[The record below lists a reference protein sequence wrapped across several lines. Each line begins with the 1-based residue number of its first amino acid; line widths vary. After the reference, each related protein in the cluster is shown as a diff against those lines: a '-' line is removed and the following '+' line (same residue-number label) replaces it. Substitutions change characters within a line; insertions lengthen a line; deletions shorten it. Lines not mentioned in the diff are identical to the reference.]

1 VTTWTSRIR
10 LRIDD
15 EWSIPQQGFASLK
28 KGELGILSSGPLT
41 VIRVGCRDDQ
51 PWNEAAII
59 YEGAIANG
67 QTLHAEIP
75 SGAGLA
81 DGTLL
86 RWDPTDQRF
95 IADATPIEF
104 SSSASGPLTYT
115 DATDTWSVGTGFIP
129 EAVDGGSFNDDYV
142 APSFTTSPAF
152 EEPVA

>member
-1 VTTWTSRIR
+1 MTTWTSRIR

-15 EWSIPQQGFASLK
+15 EWSIPQQGFATLK
-28 KGELGILSSGPLT
+28 RGELGILASGPT
-41 VIRVGCRDDQ
+41 TIIRVGCYDGQ
-51 PWNEAAII
+51 PWDEAAII
-59 YEGAIANG
+59 YEGSLANG
-67 QTLHAEIP
+67 QALNAEIP